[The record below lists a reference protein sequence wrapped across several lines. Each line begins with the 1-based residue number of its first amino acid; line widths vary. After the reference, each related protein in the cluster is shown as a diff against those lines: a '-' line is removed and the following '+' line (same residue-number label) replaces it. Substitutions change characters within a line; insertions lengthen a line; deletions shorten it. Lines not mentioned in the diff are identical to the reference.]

1 MDRNAKIDKRIF
13 LLQTSF
19 RRFYTFDDV
28 CPFIRAENTHCQV
41 HVNGVN
47 YANSPFDPAS
57 EWLTGEFGLYSKF
70 DRFLLTI

>member
-1 MDRNAKIDKRIF
+1 MQRLTRGYFYYRPHSDI
-13 LLQTSF
+13 
-19 RRFYTFDDV
+19 YTFDDV